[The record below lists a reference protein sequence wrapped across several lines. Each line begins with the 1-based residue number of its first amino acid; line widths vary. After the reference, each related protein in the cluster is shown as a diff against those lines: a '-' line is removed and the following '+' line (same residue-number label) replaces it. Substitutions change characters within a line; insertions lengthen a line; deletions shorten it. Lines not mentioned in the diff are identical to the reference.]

1 MERYMSVREL
11 VKASGIPKTCIYDA
25 MDRGE
30 IAFFTPNGCRR
41 GRRVAPSEFER
52 WLGECTKSAVR
63 VTGGSRT
70 A

>member
-1 MERYMSVREL
+1 MERYRTVREL
-11 VKASGIPKTCIYDA
+11 ADESGIPARTIYDA

-63 VTGGSRT
+63 ATGGSRT

>member
-25 MDRGE
+25 IRSGE
-30 IAFFTPNGCRR
+30 LAAFVPNGSSR
-41 GRRVAPSEFER
+41 GFRVAPSEFER